1 MDKLFPLYLAFGSH
15 WVLSPWH
22 STDRFWSTKKFDIWH
37 GKLGTAIW
45 WSTIIFP
52 TKKGD
57 FGNPPFWGPIF
68 LGLVCHQLGRLGT
81 YGSGATAGS
90 TIWSTSNSKWMACKT
105 FSTMKIPTNANLAR
119 KSWPDLPVEIPG
131 LQVILSYAAHQTW
144 LAGESPEPF
153 VELCSWES
161 HRFMMDFPS
170 ACLIT
175 GEWSYRWPNAVGGRT
190 TAGLLSTEY
199 WSTWSHENHSTVSAS
214 RTCCAEGETNATLSM
229 EQSRKI
235 CSMVKLYTCD

>member
-1 MDKLFPLYLAFGSH
+1 MENLAPQFDGRRS
-15 WVLSPWH
+15 LS
-22 STDRFWSTKKFDIWH
+22 
-37 GKLGTAIW
+37 LQ
-45 WSTIIFP
+45 
-52 TKKGD
+52 KKGD

-131 LQVILSYAAHQTW
+131 IPHVILSYAAHQTW
-144 LAGESPEPF
+144 LAVESPRTICGA
-153 VELCSWES
+153 LQLES

-175 GEWSYRWPNAVGGRT
+175 GEWSDRWPNAVGGRT
-190 TAGLLSTEY
+190 TAGLLSTQY

-214 RTCCAEGETNATLSM
+214 RTCGVGLGETNATLSM

-235 CSMVKLYTCD
+235 YSMVKLYTCD